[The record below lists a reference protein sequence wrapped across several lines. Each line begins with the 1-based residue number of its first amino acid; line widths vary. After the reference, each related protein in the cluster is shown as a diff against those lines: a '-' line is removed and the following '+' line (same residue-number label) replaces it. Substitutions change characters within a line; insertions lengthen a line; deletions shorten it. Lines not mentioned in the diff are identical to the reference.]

1 MMLAAGVLLPTAVGG
16 STWWRRECQPAC
28 EMLWLWYGRGRHSR
42 RKEAL
47 DVASEDHVRPVALGD
62 GGVRGGVRPLAGRSR
77 GQQAGGGA
85 RGGADLQAA
94 RQEVL

>member
-1 MMLAAGVLLPTAVGG
+1 MSHRKIMFGLSLSAAVGFG
-16 STWWRRECQPAC
+16 AA
-28 EMLWLWYGRGRHSR
+28 Y
-42 RKEAL
+42 
-47 DVASEDHVRPVALGD
+47 VPVA
-62 GGVRGGVRPLAGRSR
+62 GRAR